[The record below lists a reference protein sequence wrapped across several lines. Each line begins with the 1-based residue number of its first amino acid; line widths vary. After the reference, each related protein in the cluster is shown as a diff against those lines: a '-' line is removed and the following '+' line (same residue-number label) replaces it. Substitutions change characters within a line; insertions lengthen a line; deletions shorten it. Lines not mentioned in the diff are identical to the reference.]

1 MIALLALLLAQAAP
15 APDVPPSPGPV
26 SVVATAS
33 KAEVT
38 VGEPFT
44 VEVKAT
50 GPAGT
55 EFTFAGEAEGDAFAL
70 RTPPPDPNAAA
81 PAEPGTHRYE
91 AAVYALG
98 EATIPPIPVRYRLPD
113 GTSGEAASLPVAVK
127 VVSLLPKD
135 PQERKLADIRPPE
148 RVSIGRAFWVAL
160 AAALVLLAA
169 LATWLVRRRRRPE
182 AGVAPAAPALAPD
195 AEALRALDALL
206 ASGRLARSEL
216 RPFYI
221 ELTTVAKRYLERRL
235 FAPVLE
241 MTTAETLAFLR
252 AHPHG
257 SDLVSVVRE
266 VAESADR
273 IKFAKGQGLVEEA
286 ERHLAAVR
294 ALVGALEARLAP
306 PPAASG
312 KAA

>member
-1 MIALLALLLAQAAP
+1 MTALLAMLLAQAAP
-15 APDVPPSPGPV
+15 APGVSPAPV

-38 VGEPFT
+38 VGETFT

-70 RTPPPDPNAAA
+70 RTPAPDPKAAA
-81 PAEPGTHRYE
+81 PLEPGTQRYE

-98 EATIPPIPVRYRLPD
+98 DATVPPIPVRYRLPD
-113 GTSGEAASLPVAVK
+113 GTSGETSSLPIAVK

-135 PQERKLADIRPPE
+135 PREQKLADIRPPE
-148 RVSIGRAFWVAL
+148 PVSIGRAFWFAL
-160 AAALVLLAA
+160 GSALVLLAA
-169 LATWLVRRRRRPE
+169 LATWIVRRRRRPE
-182 AGVAPAAPALAPD
+182 PGVAPAVPALAPD
-195 AEALRALDALL
+195 AEALRTLDALL
-206 ASGRLARSEL
+206 ASGRLARGEL

-221 ELTTVAKRYLERRL
+221 ELTTIAKRYLERRL
-235 FAPVLE
+235 AAPVLE

-257 SDLVSVVRE
+257 SDLVGVVRE

-273 IKFAKGQGLVEEA
+273 IKFAKGRGLVEEA

>member
-15 APDVPPSPGPV
+15 APGASPSPSPV
-26 SVVATAS
+26 SVVATADE
-33 KAEVT
+33 AEVT
-38 VGEPFT
+38 VGEPFA
-44 VEVKAT
+44 VVVRAT

-55 EFTFAGEAEGDAFAL
+55 EFVFAGEAEGDAFAL

-81 PAEPGTHRYE
+81 PVEPGAHRYE
-91 AAVYALG
+91 AEVYALG
-98 EATIPPIPVRYRLPD
+98 DATIPPIPVRYRLAD
-113 GTSGEAASLPVAVK
+113 GTSGEATSLPITVK

-135 PQERKLADIRPPE
+135 PRERKLADIRPPE
-148 RVSIGRAFWVAL
+148 PVSIGRAFWIALGAAL
-160 AAALVLLAA
+160 ALLAA
-169 LATWLVRRRRRPE
+169 LAASFLRRRRRPE
-182 AGVAPAAPALAPD
+182 VGGAPAAPALAPD
-195 AEALRALDALL
+195 VEALRALDALA
-206 ASGRLARSEL
+206 ASGRLARGEL

-221 ELTTVAKRYLERRL
+221 ELTAVAKRYLERRL
-235 FAPVLE
+235 LAPVLE

-257 SDLVSVVRE
+257 RDFVPVVRE

-273 IKFAKGQGLVEEA
+273 IKFARGQGLAEEA
-286 ERHLAAVR
+286 GRHLAAVR